1 MRLLEGPQ
9 AFQVFTDYKAAVDP
23 VYPGQK
29 YGTLA
34 QHRGSLRS
42 INRRGGGIFF
52 SVNQTDGTGRKTA
65 NITRV
70 RAYVIDCDGLRTS
83 AAKNARIERIYR
95 SGLQP
100 SALIETRNGIHAY
113 WYSRGDEGVDPQ
125 AYRRLNRRLAHHYG
139 GDPIAT
145 PITTV
150 LRVPGFLHQKDPSDP
165 FTIKLIHE
173 DPDLYYT
180 PEELLEV
187 YPEAPAEQR
196 APARDNEPVRLSAAA
211 GPRAHAYL
219 SAALANQTNQV
230 RETTEGQRNAELNKA
245 AFSLGRL
252 TNVDGFD
259 PDAVAHALLGAALDA
274 GLDEPE
280 ARTTIRS
287 GLDAGMKRP
296 RPIVLNAQEAPR

>member
-1 MRLLEGPQ
+1 MSTTMRILQGQ
-9 AFQVFTDYKAAVDP
+9 VAFQVFTDHKATHKP

-34 QHRGSLRS
+34 EHERFLRY
-42 INRRGGGIFF
+42 INGRGGGIFF
-52 SVNQTDGTGRKTA
+52 AVNQTDNVGRKTA

-70 RAYVIDCDGLRTS
+70 RAYFADCDGLRTS
-83 AAKNARIERIYR
+83 A
-95 SGLQP
+95 LV
-100 SALIETRNGIHAY
+100 ETRNGIHAY

-125 AYRRLNRRLAHHYG
+125 AYRRVNRRLAHHYG
-139 GDPIAT
+139 ADPIAT

-150 LRVPGFLHQKDPSDP
+150 LRVPGFLHQKHPSDP
-165 FTIKLIHE
+165 FMVKLLYE
-173 DPDLYYT
+173 DPDLTYT

-187 YPEAPAEQR
+187 YPEAPNEHAAPVGDAE
-196 APARDNEPVRLSAAA
+196 PIRLSASA

-219 SAALANQTNQV
+219 SAAIANQTNRV
-230 RETTEGQRNAELNKA
+230 RETSEGKRNEELNKA

-252 TNVDGFD
+252 TDVDGFD
-259 PDAVAHALLGAALDA
+259 HDAVAYALLGAALDA

-287 GLDAGMKRP
+287 GLAAGMKRP